1 MGKKFT
7 TGKMPFWTTTI
18 HEVQGNILLSD
29 SSVQQASGQRLKQY
43 LIDSSDEDNE
53 LMFPAGK

>member
-1 MGKKFT
+1 
-7 TGKMPFWTTTI
+7 MPFWTTTI

-43 LIDSSDEDNE
+43 LIDSSDKDNE